1 MEWEF
6 SQLLFTSVLNYDM
19 TRWSSWG
26 AEVRHLYEARM
37 SDYLKKI
44 IHEQS
49 LITPAKYWS

>member
-49 LITPAKYWS
+49 LNTPAKYWS